1 MTNLFE
7 NLKAWARE
15 PLVHFLIIGA
25 GIYALYGLLA
35 GGESPD
41 NERTVTVS
49 AGDIRTLADQ
59 WARLWNRPPTEEELA
74 GAIRD
79 QVRVRI
85 LYREA
90 VAMGLDEGD
99 LAIERRLAQKVELL
113 ARSLITPGE
122 PTQDEL
128 RAWYAENPE
137 AFKEP
142 DLFTVTQVFFDP
154 DKREATTLDDARAA
168 LQQLRNLDEIPAD
181 LVNYGDRLML
191 QHYYPQRTELE
202 LRRVFGAGFVDQI
215 VTLEPGIWHGPIL
228 SGYGTHL
235 VMINEVILSPPP
247 VFENVKLQIREQ
259 WTAEQVEEL
268 SERFINE
275 LVSRYEVDVE
285 ETQVPLTVPNRGAT
299 P

>member
-35 GGESPD
+35 GGEGPD

-49 AGDIRTLADQ
+49 TGDIRTLADQ

-168 LQQLRNLDEIPAD
+168 LEQLRNLDEIPAD

>member
-1 MTNLFE
+1 MIE
-7 NLKAWARE
+7 KLKRLARE
-15 PLVHFLIIGA
+15 PLVHFLLIGA
-25 GIYALYGLLA
+25 GIYGFYGFLA
-35 GGESPD
+35 SGNDSD
-41 NERTVTVS
+41 DDRVVTVS
-49 AGDIRTLADQ
+49 AGDIQSLADQ
-59 WARLWNRPPTEEELA
+59 WTRLWNRPPTEEELS

-79 QVRVRI
+79 QVRVQI

-90 VAMGLDEGD
+90 LNMGLDSGD
-99 LAIERRLAQKVELL
+99 VVIERRLAQKVELL
-113 ARSLITPGE
+113 ARGLITPGE
-122 PTQDEL
+122 PTEEAL

-137 AFKEP
+137 AFKQP

-154 DKREATTLDDARAA
+154 DKRAATTLDDARAA
-168 LQQLRNLDEIPAD
+168 LERLRNLDEVPAD
-181 LVNYGDRLML
+181 LMNYGDRLML
-191 QHYYPQRTELE
+191 QNYYPQRTELE

-215 VTLEPGIWHGPIL
+215 VKLEPGTWHGPIL

-247 VFENVKLQIREQ
+247 SFEDVKPQIREQ

-285 ETQVPLTVPNRGAT
+285 ETEVPLTVPNRGAT